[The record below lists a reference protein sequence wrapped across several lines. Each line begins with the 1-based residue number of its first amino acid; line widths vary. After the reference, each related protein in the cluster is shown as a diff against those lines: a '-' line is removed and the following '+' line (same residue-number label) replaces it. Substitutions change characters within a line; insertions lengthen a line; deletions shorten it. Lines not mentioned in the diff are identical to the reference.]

1 VATVFLT
8 GTRPMVRPNSPRPSR
23 HTLIVETDRRVRFAA
38 RRAVERAWPPLA
50 GLSWP
55 HPRSARYDLIHSF
68 NAIPITEKPW
78 VTTFESVLPRTLGP
92 GGTAVGDLL
101 RERLLGDSCR
111 GLLAMSQYAR
121 GKFVKRNEGWSGL
134 STVLPKVSVLY
145 PHFDAQGGA
154 VRRLAPGASLRL
166 VFVGNDF
173 ARKGGIAALRAVAR
187 ASAAGLPVHLDVVSA
202 LRLAGSVYTDHP
214 DRARYAPDLRLLTHP
229 AVTMHGRQPNVRV
242 LALMADAHLQLLPTM
257 DDTFGYGVV
266 EGFSV
271 GTPALATNVCAM
283 PELVTPDTGALVDLP
298 HDRWGNWTDL
308 PARREPGFWA
318 TLDSAYD
325 ALADQIVERLTALV
339 ETPRLLEHWS
349 EGALARFARVHESSV
364 VSGRLDA
371 MYDAAVHGEVVLAE
385 PGAQTP
391 ADPPAP
397 AAVTRGAPSRPRAY
411 AR

>member
-1 VATVFLT
+1 LATVFLT

-23 HTLIVETDRRVRFAA
+23 HALIVETNHRARFVT

-55 HPRSARYDLIHSF
+55 HPRSARYDLIHCF

-78 VTTFESVLPRTLGP
+78 VTTFESVLPRTLGA
-92 GGTAVGDLL
+92 GGAAVGDLL
-101 RERLLGDSCR
+101 RDRLLGAGCR
-111 GLLAMSQYAR
+111 GLVAMSQYAR
-121 GKFVKRNEGWSGL
+121 GKFIKRNEGWSGL
-134 STVLPKVSVLY
+134 PKVLPKVSVLY
-145 PHFDAQGGA
+145 PHFDARDGS
-154 VRRLAPGASLRL
+154 VRQFAPGTTLRL

-187 ASAAGLPVHLDVVSA
+187 ASAAGLHVHLDIVSGM
-202 LRLAGSVYTDHP
+202 RIAGAVYTDHP
-214 DRARYAPDLRLLTHP
+214 DRARYGPDLRLLTHP
-229 AVTMHGRQPNVRV
+229 AVTMHGRLPNARV
-242 LALMADAHLQLLPTM
+242 LALMAGAHLQLLPTM

-283 PELVTPDTGALVDLP
+283 PELVTPDTGVLVDLP
-298 HDRWGNWTDL
+298 HDRWGIWIGL

-325 ALADQIVERLTALV
+325 ALADQIVERLTAMM

-349 EGALARFARVHESSV
+349 EGALARFARVHESV
-364 VSGRLDA
+364 AVSARLDA
-371 MYDAAVHGEVVLAE
+371 MYEAAVHGDVVLAE
-385 PGAQTP
+385 PGAVAP
-391 ADPPAP
+391 RSSVAP
-397 AAVTRGAPSRPRAY
+397 AAVARDVPSRPREY